1 MSHLEGK
8 MKTEES
14 IHRDTVKCLNYI
26 PVKITR
32 SCIMYMYGVAKCKKY
47 TIYLRT
53 AQLHDIS
60 SHLKAMEC

>member
-1 MSHLEGK
+1 MWHLEGK

-32 SCIMYMYGVAKCKKY
+32 SCVG
-47 TIYLRT
+47 
-53 AQLHDIS
+53 
-60 SHLKAMEC
+60 HLGNRRAEL